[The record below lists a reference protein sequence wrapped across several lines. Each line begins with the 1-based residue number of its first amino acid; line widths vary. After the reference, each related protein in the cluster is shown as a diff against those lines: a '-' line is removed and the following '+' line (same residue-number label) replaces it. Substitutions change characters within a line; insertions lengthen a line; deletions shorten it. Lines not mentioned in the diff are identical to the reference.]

1 MDAITNWIT
10 QYGCLAVFSLL
21 MLGIV
26 GLPVP
31 DELLLTL
38 VGYLISEEIL
48 NPFAAAGAAFLGSIC
63 GITLSYTLGRTCG
76 LPLIEKY
83 GRFIHLR
90 MQHLDRVRRWFN
102 HIGKWTLTGGY
113 FFPGVRHFTGFVAG
127 ASKLQLRVFAGYAY
141 LGALCWAT
149 SFISLGYF
157 LGEERLLISQSWLR
171 ISKEIHLIA
180 LIVVLLTLIIFGGY
194 LFIRLRSCP
203 KAVSP
208 VPVVP
213 HRPSSPFDTK
223 MRH

>member
-10 QYGCLAVFSLL
+10 QYGSLAIFCLL

-48 NPFAAAGAAFLGSIC
+48 NPVSAAGAAFLGSIC

-83 GRFIHLR
+83 GRFVHLQ
-90 MQHLDRVRRWFN
+90 MKHLDKVRRWF
-102 HIGKWTLTGGY
+102 HRIGKWTLTGGY

-127 ASKLQLRVFAGYAY
+127 TSKLQLRVFAGYAY
-141 LGALCWAT
+141 LGALFWAAT
-149 SFISLGYF
+149 FISLGYF
-157 LGEERLLISQSWLR
+157 LGEEWPLISDSWVSL
-171 ISKEIHLIA
+171 SKEIHLVA
-180 LIVVLLTLIIFGGY
+180 LIVVLLALMIIGGY
-194 LFIRLRSCP
+194 LFIRCRFCP

-208 VPVVP
+208 VPVTP
-213 HRPSSPFDTK
+213 RRPACPSEAQL
-223 MRH
+223 RR